1 MQITDELIGKLAR
14 LARLNI
20 GNDEHEAVKT
30 DLQRMVSFID
40 RLNEVDTT
48 GVEPFSHFGDEA
60 PLIRSDVVSDQ
71 LTEEEALAQAPQKQ
85 GAFFTVPKTINKS

>member
-60 PLIRSDVVSDQ
+60 PLLRSDVVSGQ
-71 LTEEEALAQAPQKQ
+71 LTEEEALALAPQKQ
-85 GAFFTVPKTINKS
+85 GSFFTVPKTINKP